1 MAVFFIIMKLVRVE
15 NFQIVFEDE
24 LLLLKPF
31 RQLYKSDKNRD
42 KRGFMDFLTLVY
54 FTYDPRSDYSYIVNE
69 DDRLR
74 EVCETNGINI
84 AKFSDLQKECIELYK
99 KLTTTISQELL
110 RSTKIAIDKVREFLE
125 TLDLT
130 ATDDKGKPLYTINS
144 VTTAIRQIPQLAKDV
159 MDAEK
164 AVAKEVQ
171 EQGTARGGNDSKS
184 LMDDGVF
191 SFFD

>member
-42 KRGFMDFLTLVY
+42 KKGFMDFLTLVY

-74 EVCETNGINI
+74 EVCETNGIDI